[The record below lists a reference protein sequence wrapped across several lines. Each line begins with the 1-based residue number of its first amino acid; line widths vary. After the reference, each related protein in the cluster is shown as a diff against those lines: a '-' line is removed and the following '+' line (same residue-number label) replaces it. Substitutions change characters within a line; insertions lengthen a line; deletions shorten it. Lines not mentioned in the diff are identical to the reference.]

1 MSAGQGPEF
10 APVAG
15 CGGGG
20 WPRPRLGVPFRIIP
34 SPELLGPP
42 DTNAETEDSSSQ
54 RWPCLLALNSPTL
67 PCLPVGGGDG
77 AICQLPAWALTTGSQ
92 ADSDPTPTGR
102 GADFPKRVGQ
112 ACWLVLRSGLDA
124 AQTLLRG

>member
-1 MSAGQGPEF
+1 MGPGLSAGQGPEF

-67 PCLPVGGGDG
+67 PCPALWGEGMVPSASCLPGLSQLG
-77 AICQLPAWALTTGSQ
+77 ARLTQTPHPLAEGLIFRRGWARLAGWS
-92 ADSDPTPTGR
+92 
-102 GADFPKRVGQ
+102 
-112 ACWLVLRSGLDA
+112 
-124 AQTLLRG
+124 